1 MIRCASS
8 ETIQEIVTERE
19 ATSTTNTHTVCY
31 LTEEHI
37 MSAQKRGGLPGI
49 LWVWCSVCEG
59 LLSVRVRVPTICVR
73 VILGLSKDH

>member
-1 MIRCASS
+1 MIRGASS

-19 ATSTTNTHTVCY
+19 TNTHTVCY

-37 MSAQKRGGLPGI
+37 MSAQKRKGGLPSI

-59 LLSVRVRVPTICVR
+59 LLSVRVRAPTICVR